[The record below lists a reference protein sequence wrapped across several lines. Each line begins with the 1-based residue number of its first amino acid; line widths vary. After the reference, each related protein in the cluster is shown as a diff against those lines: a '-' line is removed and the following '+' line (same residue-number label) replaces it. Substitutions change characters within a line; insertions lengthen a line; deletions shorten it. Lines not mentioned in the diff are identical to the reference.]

1 MKKISK
7 LDPQPDEWGIF
18 ATGATRI
25 NKLDENGYAIYDPD
39 WDLKPFGPAVNGVW
53 LAEPDGDDSGP
64 FGQCVKQGRFVQAPD
79 EIDFVSLMSGK
90 AGPKKIKGEWWW
102 VTE

>member
-18 ATGATRI
+18 STGVTRAE
-25 NKLDENGYAIYDPD
+25 KLDKEGRKVHDSD

-53 LAEPDGDDSGP
+53 LAEPDGDS
-64 FGQCVKQGRFVQAPD
+64 VKQGRFVQAPD

-90 AGPKKIKGEWWW
+90 AGAKKIKGEWWW
-102 VTE
+102 VSK